1 MDIVYFARGEENEE
15 LRYSIRSVC
24 KNFAFPVNKIV
35 IVGTK
40 PKYITPDLFIE
51 LDPKINKYANV
62 RMAIEKVLDDDRISE
77 DFILMNDDF
86 FVMKRVTDIPN
97 YFDGSLY
104 ELAGKIICKYNGF
117 TEYSAKLLNEA
128 RFLVAH
134 DLDVKNFEVHIPM
147 LINKTKAKELL
158 KRFNHIECFRSTY
171 GNLYCQNARQLKDV
185 KDIDNFKGKTFLS
198 TSNHGFIKKPIGDYI
213 RKSLKNNKRAYYEQ

>member
-24 KNFAFPVNKIV
+24 KNFAFPVNKLV

-40 PKYITPDLFIE
+40 PSYITPDLFIK

-86 FVMKRVTDIPN
+86 
-97 YFDGSLY
+97 
-104 ELAGKIICKYNGF
+104 
-117 TEYSAKLLNEA
+117 
-128 RFLVAH
+128 
-134 DLDVKNFEVHIPM
+134 
-147 LINKTKAKELL
+147 
-158 KRFNHIECFRSTY
+158 
-171 GNLYCQNARQLKDV
+171 
-185 KDIDNFKGKTFLS
+185 
-198 TSNHGFIKKPIGDYI
+198 
-213 RKSLKNNKRAYYEQ
+213 